1 MECVHID
8 TTGRIST
15 KLVETHDEYS
25 VKIHDKTGEYDF
37 TPMLQLRIT
46 MGKGKY
52 TQELLAFESVSGSMS
67 QVELYL
73 DEKKIK
79 LLLKLPALLL
89 SFCASLLMPLN
100 VNDISKVEKRKKPKA
115 VSQTS
120 RSLPYDYSK
129 HSKQSEVES
138 TVYALESQLDSRKDS
153 STIEEST
160 SLLQSDDEGDSEEE
174 ESLSDD
180 ENSMSDFSSQFSLD
194 NEDDVDHAFKDEF

>member
-1 MECVHID
+1 M
-8 TTGRIST
+8 RKT
-15 KLVETHDEYS
+15 KC
-25 VKIHDKTGEYDF
+25 
-37 TPMLQLRIT
+37 
-46 MGKGKY
+46 
-52 TQELLAFESVSGSMS
+52 
-67 QVELYL
+67 
-73 DEKKIK
+73 K
-79 LLLKLPALLL
+79 LH
-89 SFCASLLMPLN
+89 C
-100 VNDISKVEKRKKPKA
+100 KVEKRKKPTA